1 MRQGKMNAQS
11 MSAFMPYLRRFR
23 LQNWTALALGI
34 LSGIASVLL
43 TYAIGQII
51 DLMIGLGKV
60 EFSLIYRAIGFFL
73 LLVVINVLGQYFIQ
87 RIGNRVAY
95 LSVANLRKD
104 TFLHLNSLPV
114 SYYDRT
120 PHGNIM
126 SRFTND
132 MDNISAAIQAIYTQV
147 FSGGTIVVISLG
159 MMFYLNVW
167 LTLVVLIATPIIVMS
182 SWVVAKLSQ
191 KNFVAQQ
198 SILGDMS
205 SFITEMVGNQKIV
218 KAFQHETINQQK
230 FEEMNQILY
239 VKGKNAQFSSAIANP
254 LSRFVDHLAY
264 VAVGCVGGLLAIKH
278 PELVSIGTV
287 SSFTIY
293 SSQFSKPFIELTG
306 LTTQIQS
313 AMAGMER
320 TIELLAQKP
329 LKEEASL
336 TLPPIQGKVEF
347 QHVDFRY
354 VPSQPLIEDF
364 NFTAQPG
371 QTIAIVG
378 KTGAGKSTLVNLL
391 MRFYEVNR
399 GNILIDGVDI
409 AKVKRDELR
418 KNFGM
423 VLQDTWLFDS
433 TLREN
438 LVFGRPDA
446 TDEEITDALKKSFMY
461 DFVMRLPQQLDT
473 PLGEK
478 NVKISDGQRQLL
490 TIARTMISNPPMLI
504 LDEATSSVDALTERK
519 IQDAFLA
526 MMKGKTSFVI
536 AHRLSTIQSA
546 DQILVMDHGQIVEMG
561 THHQLLQQNGYY
573 AKLYHAQFTQTQIL
587 TLFLCE

>member
-1 MRQGKMNAQS
+1 MKQRKMNTQS
-11 MSAFMPYLRRFR
+11 ITAFMPYLRQFH
-23 LQNWTALALGI
+23 LQNWSALLLGMI
-34 LSGIASVLL
+34 SGIASVLL

-51 DLMIGLGKV
+51 DLMQAAGKV
-60 EFSLIYRAIGFFL
+60 EFQLMYRAIGYFI
-73 LLVVINVLGQYFIQ
+73 LLVVVNVLGQYFIQ

-104 TFLHLNSLPV
+104 AFKHLNQLPV
-114 SYYDRT
+114 GYYDRT

-159 MMFYLNVW
+159 MMFYLNIW

-264 VAVGCVGGLLAIKH
+264 VAVGCVGGILAIKH

-320 TIELLAQKP
+320 TIDLLAQKP
-329 LKEEASL
+329 IHEKITQE
-336 TLPPIQGKVEF
+336 LPKVKGEVVF
-347 QHVDFRY
+347 DHVHFSY
-354 VPSQPLIEDF
+354 VPTQPLIENF
-364 NFTAQPG
+364 NFTAKPG

-391 MRFYEVNR
+391 MRFYEVNA
-399 GNILIDGVDI
+399 GKILIDGVDI
-409 AKVKRDELR
+409 AKVSRDQLR

-423 VLQDTWLFDS
+423 VLQDTWIFDS

-438 LVFGRPDA
+438 LAYGRPDA
-446 TDEEITDALKKSFMY
+446 SDEAIYEALKKSYMY
-461 DFVMRLPQQLDT
+461 DFVARLPQKLDT
-473 PLGEK
+473 QLGEK
-478 NVKISDGQRQLL
+478 NLKISDGQRQLL
-490 TIARTMISNPPMLI
+490 TIARTMISNLPMLI

-536 AHRLSTIQSA
+536 AHRLSTIQAA
-546 DQILVMDHGQIVEMG
+546 DQILVMDHGHIVEMG
-561 THHQLLQQNGYY
+561 THHQLLKQNGYY
-573 AKLYHAQFTQTQIL
+573 AKLYHAQFTQTS
-587 TLFLCE
+587 E

>member
-329 LKEEASL
+329 LKEEASHP
-336 TLPPIQGKVEF
+336 LPTVSSTTSQALPCRAASAIHWCISSLAANTAQTATASRNCHLFFSRVVSSTPAAPTPIQK
-347 QHVDFRY
+347 
-354 VPSQPLIEDF
+354 
-364 NFTAQPG
+364 
-371 QTIAIVG
+371 
-378 KTGAGKSTLVNLL
+378 
-391 MRFYEVNR
+391 
-399 GNILIDGVDI
+399 
-409 AKVKRDELR
+409 
-418 KNFGM
+418 
-423 VLQDTWLFDS
+423 
-433 TLREN
+433 
-438 LVFGRPDA
+438 
-446 TDEEITDALKKSFMY
+446 
-461 DFVMRLPQQLDT
+461 
-473 PLGEK
+473 
-478 NVKISDGQRQLL
+478 
-490 TIARTMISNPPMLI
+490 
-504 LDEATSSVDALTERK
+504 
-519 IQDAFLA
+519 
-526 MMKGKTSFVI
+526 
-536 AHRLSTIQSA
+536 
-546 DQILVMDHGQIVEMG
+546 
-561 THHQLLQQNGYY
+561 
-573 AKLYHAQFTQTQIL
+573 
-587 TLFLCE
+587 

>member
-1 MRQGKMNAQS
+1 MRQRKMNTQS
-11 MSAFMPYLRRFR
+11 ITTFMPYLRQFH
-23 LQNWTALALGI
+23 LQNWCALLLGMI
-34 LSGIASVLL
+34 SGIASVLL

-51 DLMIGLGKV
+51 DLMQAARKV
-60 EFSLIYRAIGFFL
+60 EFQLMYRAIGYFI
-73 LLVVINVLGQYFIQ
+73 LLVVVNVLGQYFIQ

-104 TFLHLNSLPV
+104 AFKHLNQLPV
-114 SYYDRT
+114 GYYDRT

-159 MMFYLNVW
+159 MMFYLNIW

-264 VAVGCVGGLLAIKH
+264 VAVGCVGGILAIKH

-313 AMAGMER
+313 ALAGMER
-320 TIELLAQKP
+320 TIDLLAQKP
-329 LKEEASL
+329 IHEKITQE
-336 TLPPIQGKVEF
+336 LPKVKGEVVF
-347 QHVDFRY
+347 DQVHFSY
-354 VPSQPLIEDF
+354 VPTQPLIENF
-364 NFTAQPG
+364 NFTAKPG

-391 MRFYEVNR
+391 MRFYEVNA
-399 GNILIDGVDI
+399 GKILIDGVDI
-409 AKVKRDELR
+409 ANVSRDQLR

-423 VLQDTWLFDS
+423 VLQDTWIFDS

-438 LVFGRPDA
+438 LAYGRPDA
-446 TDEEITDALKKSFMY
+446 SDEEIYEALKKSYMY
-461 DFVMRLPQQLDT
+461 DFVARLPQKLDT
-473 PLGEK
+473 QLGEK
-478 NVKISDGQRQLL
+478 NLKISDGQRQLL
-490 TIARTMISNPPMLI
+490 TIARTMISNPPLLI

-536 AHRLSTIQSA
+536 AHRLSTIQAA
-546 DQILVMDHGQIVEMG
+546 DQILVMDHGHIVEMG
-561 THHQLLQQNGYY
+561 THHQLLKQNGYY
-573 AKLYHAQFTQTQIL
+573 AKLYHAQFTQTS
-587 TLFLCE
+587 E

>member
-320 TIELLAQKP
+320 TIELLVQKP

-573 AKLYHAQFTQTQIL
+573 AKLYHAQFTQTQI
-587 TLFLCE
+587 

>member
-1 MRQGKMNAQS
+1 MRQRKMNTQS
-11 MSAFMPYLRRFR
+11 ITAFMPYLRQFH
-23 LQNWTALALGI
+23 LQNWSALLLGMI
-34 LSGIASVLL
+34 SGIASVLL

-51 DLMIGLGKV
+51 DLMQAAGKV
-60 EFSLIYRAIGFFL
+60 EFQLMYRAIGYFI
-73 LLVVINVLGQYFIQ
+73 LLVVVNVLGQYFIQ

-104 TFLHLNSLPV
+104 AFKHLNQLPV

-159 MMFYLNVW
+159 MMFYLNIW

-264 VAVGCVGGLLAIKH
+264 VAVGCVGGILAIKH

-320 TIELLAQKP
+320 TIDLLAQKP
-329 LKEEASL
+329 IHEKITQE
-336 TLPPIQGKVEF
+336 LPKVKGEVVF
-347 QHVDFRY
+347 DQVHFSY
-354 VPSQPLIEDF
+354 VPTQPLIENF
-364 NFTAQPG
+364 NFTAKPG

-391 MRFYEVNR
+391 MRFYEVNA
-399 GNILIDGVDI
+399 GKILIDGVDI
-409 AKVKRDELR
+409 ANVSRDQLR

-423 VLQDTWLFDS
+423 VLQDTWIFDS

-438 LVFGRPDA
+438 LAYGRPDA
-446 TDEEITDALKKSFMY
+446 SDEEIYEALKKSYMY
-461 DFVMRLPQQLDT
+461 DFVARLPQKLDT
-473 PLGEK
+473 QLGEK
-478 NVKISDGQRQLL
+478 NLKISDGQRQLL

-536 AHRLSTIQSA
+536 AHRLSTIQAA
-546 DQILVMDHGQIVEMG
+546 DQILVMDHGHIVEMG
-561 THHQLLQQNGYY
+561 THHQLLKQNGYY
-573 AKLYHAQFTQTQIL
+573 AKLYHAQFTQTSEQ
-587 TLFLCE
+587 

>member
-1 MRQGKMNAQS
+1 MRQRKMNAQS
-11 MSAFMPYLRRFR
+11 MRAFMPYLRRFR

-34 LSGIASVLL
+34 FSGIASVLL

-104 TFLHLNSLPV
+104 AFLHLNSLPV

-147 FSGGTIVVISLG
+147 FSGGTIVAISLG

-191 KNFVAQQ
+191 KNFIAQQ

-313 AMAGMER
+313 ALAGMER

-423 VLQDTWLFDS
+423 VLQDTWIFDS

-446 TDEEITDALKKSFMY
+446 TDEEITEALKKSFMY

-561 THHQLLQQNGYY
+561 THHQLLKQNGYY
-573 AKLYHAQFTQTQIL
+573 AKLYHAQFTQTQI
-587 TLFLCE
+587 

>member
-1 MRQGKMNAQS
+1 MRQRKMNAQS

-313 AMAGMER
+313 AMAGIER

-423 VLQDTWLFDS
+423 VLQDTWIFDS

-573 AKLYHAQFTQTQIL
+573 AKLYHAQFTQTQI
-587 TLFLCE
+587 

>member
-423 VLQDTWLFDS
+423 VLQDTWIFDS

-519 IQDAFLA
+519 IQDAFLS

-573 AKLYHAQFTQTQIL
+573 AKLYHAQFTQTQI
-587 TLFLCE
+587 

>member
-11 MSAFMPYLRRFR
+11 MSAFMPYLRRSR

-73 LLVVINVLGQYFIQ
+73 LLVVINVLEQYFIQ

-159 MMFYLNVW
+159 MMFYLNVG

-391 MRFYEVNR
+391 IRFYEVNR

-423 VLQDTWLFDS
+423 VLQDTWIFDS

-573 AKLYHAQFTQTQIL
+573 AKLYHAQFTQTQI
-587 TLFLCE
+587 

>member
-306 LTTQIQS
+306 LTPQIQS

-423 VLQDTWLFDS
+423 VLQDTWIFDS

-573 AKLYHAQFTQTQIL
+573 AKLYHAQFTQTQI
-587 TLFLCE
+587 

>member
-504 LDEATSSVDALTERK
+504 LDETTSSVDALTERK

-573 AKLYHAQFTQTQIL
+573 AKLYHAQFTQTQI
-587 TLFLCE
+587 

>member
-1 MRQGKMNAQS
+1 MRQRKMNTQS
-11 MSAFMPYLRRFR
+11 ITAFMPYLRQFH
-23 LQNWTALALGI
+23 LQNWCALLLGMI
-34 LSGIASVLL
+34 SGIASVLL

-51 DLMIGLGKV
+51 DLMQAAGKV
-60 EFSLIYRAIGFFL
+60 EFQLMYRAIGYFI
-73 LLVVINVLGQYFIQ
+73 LLVVVNVLGQYFIQ

-104 TFLHLNSLPV
+104 AFKHLNQLPV

-159 MMFYLNVW
+159 MMFYLNIW

-264 VAVGCVGGLLAIKH
+264 VAVGCVGGILAIKH

-320 TIELLAQKP
+320 TIDLLAQKP
-329 LKEEASL
+329 IHEKITQE
-336 TLPPIQGKVEF
+336 LPKVKGEVVF
-347 QHVDFRY
+347 DQVHFSY
-354 VPSQPLIEDF
+354 VPTQPLIENF
-364 NFTAQPG
+364 NFTAKPG

-391 MRFYEVNR
+391 MRFYEVNA
-399 GNILIDGVDI
+399 GKILIDGVDI
-409 AKVKRDELR
+409 ANVSRDQLR

-423 VLQDTWLFDS
+423 VLQDTWIFDS

-438 LVFGRPDA
+438 LAYGRPDA
-446 TDEEITDALKKSFMY
+446 SDGEIYEALKKSYMY
-461 DFVMRLPQQLDT
+461 DFVARLPQKLDT
-473 PLGEK
+473 QLGEK
-478 NVKISDGQRQLL
+478 NLKISDGQRQLL

-536 AHRLSTIQSA
+536 AHRLSTIQAA
-546 DQILVMDHGQIVEMG
+546 DQILVMDHGHIVEMG
-561 THHQLLQQNGYY
+561 THHQLLKQNGYY
-573 AKLYHAQFTQTQIL
+573 AKLYHAQFTQTS
-587 TLFLCE
+587 E

>member
-1 MRQGKMNAQS
+1 MRQRKMNTQS
-11 MSAFMPYLRRFR
+11 IAAFMPYLRQFH
-23 LQNWTALALGI
+23 LQNWCALLLGMI
-34 LSGIASVLL
+34 SGIASVLL

-51 DLMIGLGKV
+51 DLMQAAGKV
-60 EFSLIYRAIGFFL
+60 EFQLMYRAIGYFI
-73 LLVVINVLGQYFIQ
+73 LLVIVNVLGQYFIQ

-104 TFLHLNSLPV
+104 AFKHLNQLPV

-159 MMFYLNVW
+159 MMFYLNIW

-205 SFITEMVGNQKIV
+205 SFITEMVGNQKII

-264 VAVGCVGGLLAIKH
+264 VAVGCVGGILAIKH
-278 PELVSIGTV
+278 SELVSIGIV

-320 TIELLAQKP
+320 TLDLLSQKP
-329 LKEEASL
+329 IHEKITQE
-336 TLPPIQGKVEF
+336 LPKVKGEVVF
-347 QHVDFRY
+347 DQVHFSY
-354 VPSQPLIEDF
+354 VPTQPLIENF
-364 NFTAQPG
+364 NFTAKPG

-391 MRFYEVNR
+391 MRFYEVNA
-399 GNILIDGVDI
+399 GKILIDGVDI
-409 AKVKRDELR
+409 ANVSRDQLR

-423 VLQDTWLFDS
+423 VLQDTWIFDS

-438 LVFGRPDA
+438 LAYGRPD
-446 TDEEITDALKKSFMY
+446 TSDGEIYEALKKSYMY
-461 DFVMRLPQQLDT
+461 DFVTRLPQKLDT
-473 PLGEK
+473 QLGEK
-478 NVKISDGQRQLL
+478 NLKISDGQRQLL

-536 AHRLSTIQSA
+536 AHRLSTIQAA
-546 DQILVMDHGQIVEMG
+546 DQILVMDHGHIVEMG
-561 THHQLLQQNGYY
+561 THHQLLKQNGYY
-573 AKLYHAQFTQTQIL
+573 AKLYHAQFTQTS
-587 TLFLCE
+587 E

>member
-1 MRQGKMNAQS
+1 MRQRKMNAQS
-11 MSAFMPYLRRFR
+11 MNAFMPYLRRFR

-43 TYAIGQII
+43 TYTIGQII

-278 PELVSIGTV
+278 PDLVSIGTV

-391 MRFYEVNR
+391 MRFYEVNN
-399 GNILIDGVDI
+399 GKILIDGVDI

-423 VLQDTWLFDS
+423 VLQDTW
-433 TLREN
+433 
-438 LVFGRPDA
+438 
-446 TDEEITDALKKSFMY
+446 I
-461 DFVMRLPQQLDT
+461 
-473 PLGEK
+473 
-478 NVKISDGQRQLL
+478 
-490 TIARTMISNPPMLI
+490 
-504 LDEATSSVDALTERK
+504 
-519 IQDAFLA
+519 
-526 MMKGKTSFVI
+526 
-536 AHRLSTIQSA
+536 
-546 DQILVMDHGQIVEMG
+546 
-561 THHQLLQQNGYY
+561 
-573 AKLYHAQFTQTQIL
+573 
-587 TLFLCE
+587 

>member
-1 MRQGKMNAQS
+1 MDWV
-11 MSAFMPYLRRFR
+11 FILRCLILF
-23 LQNWTALALGI
+23 LLLGMI
-34 LSGIASVLL
+34 SGIASVLL

-51 DLMIGLGKV
+51 DLMQAAGKV
-60 EFSLIYRAIGFFL
+60 EFQLMYRAIGYFI
-73 LLVVINVLGQYFIQ
+73 LLVVVNVLGQYFIQ

-104 TFLHLNSLPV
+104 AFKHLNQLPV

-159 MMFYLNVW
+159 MMFYLNIW

-264 VAVGCVGGLLAIKH
+264 VAVGCVGGILAIKH

-306 LTTQIQS
+306 LTTQIQN

-320 TIELLAQKP
+320 TIDLLAQKP
-329 LKEEASL
+329 IHEKITQE
-336 TLPPIQGKVEF
+336 LPKVKGEVVF
-347 QHVDFRY
+347 DQVHFSY
-354 VPSQPLIEDF
+354 VPTQPLIENF
-364 NFTAQPG
+364 NFTAKPG

-391 MRFYEVNR
+391 MRFYEVNA
-399 GNILIDGVDI
+399 GKILIDGVNI
-409 AKVKRDELR
+409 ANVSRDQLR

-423 VLQDTWLFDS
+423 VLQDTWIFDS

-438 LVFGRPDA
+438 LAYGRPDA
-446 TDEEITDALKKSFMY
+446 SDEEIYEALKKSYMY
-461 DFVMRLPQQLDT
+461 DFVARLPQKLDT
-473 PLGEK
+473 QLGEK
-478 NVKISDGQRQLL
+478 NLKISDGQRQLL

-536 AHRLSTIQSA
+536 AHRLSTIQAA
-546 DQILVMDHGQIVEMG
+546 DQILVMDHGHIVEMG
-561 THHQLLQQNGYY
+561 THHQLLKQNGYY
-573 AKLYHAQFTQTQIL
+573 AKLYHAQFTQTSEQ
-587 TLFLCE
+587 

>member
-1 MRQGKMNAQS
+1 MRQRKMNTQS
-11 MSAFMPYLRRFR
+11 ITAFMPYLRQFH
-23 LQNWTALALGI
+23 LQNWCALLLGMI
-34 LSGIASVLL
+34 SGIASVLL

-51 DLMIGLGKV
+51 DLMQAAGKV
-60 EFSLIYRAIGFFL
+60 EFQLMYRAIGYFI
-73 LLVVINVLGQYFIQ
+73 LLVVVNVLGQYFIQ

-104 TFLHLNSLPV
+104 AFKHLNQLPV

-159 MMFYLNVW
+159 MMFYLNFW

-264 VAVGCVGGLLAIKH
+264 VAVGCVGGILAIKH

-320 TIELLAQKP
+320 TIDLLAQKP
-329 LKEEASL
+329 IHEKITQE
-336 TLPPIQGKVEF
+336 LPKVKGQVVF
-347 QHVDFRY
+347 DHVHFSY
-354 VPSQPLIEDF
+354 VPTQPLIENF
-364 NFTAQPG
+364 NFTAKPG

-391 MRFYEVNR
+391 MRFYEVNA
-399 GNILIDGVDI
+399 GKILIDGVDI
-409 AKVKRDELR
+409 ANVSRDQLR

-423 VLQDTWLFDS
+423 VLQDTWIFDS

-438 LVFGRPDA
+438 LAYGRPD
-446 TDEEITDALKKSFMY
+446 TSDEEIYEALKKSYMY
-461 DFVMRLPQQLDT
+461 DFVARLPQKLDT
-473 PLGEK
+473 QLGEK
-478 NVKISDGQRQLL
+478 NLKISDGQRQLL

-536 AHRLSTIQSA
+536 AHRLSTIQAA
-546 DQILVMDHGQIVEMG
+546 DQILVMDHGHIVEMG
-561 THHQLLQQNGYY
+561 THHQLLKQNGYY
-573 AKLYHAQFTQTQIL
+573 AKLYHAQFTQTS
-587 TLFLCE
+587 E

>member
-1 MRQGKMNAQS
+1 MRQRKMNTQS
-11 MSAFMPYLRRFR
+11 ITAFMPYLRQFH
-23 LQNWTALALGI
+23 LQNWCVLLLGMI
-34 LSGIASVLL
+34 SGIASVLL

-51 DLMIGLGKV
+51 DLMQAAGKV
-60 EFSLIYRAIGFFL
+60 EFQLMYRAIGYFT
-73 LLVVINVLGQYFIQ
+73 LLVVVNVLGQYFIQ

-104 TFLHLNSLPV
+104 AFKHLNQLPV

-159 MMFYLNVW
+159 MMFYLNIW

-182 SWVVAKLSQ
+182 SWIVAKLSQ

-264 VAVGCVGGLLAIKH
+264 VAVGCVGGILAIKH

-320 TIELLAQKP
+320 TIDLLAQKP
-329 LKEEASL
+329 IHEKITQELPKVKGEAVFDQVHFS
-336 TLPPIQGKVEF
+336 
-347 QHVDFRY
+347 Y
-354 VPSQPLIEDF
+354 VPTQPLIENF
-364 NFTAQPG
+364 NFTAKPG

-391 MRFYEVNR
+391 MRFYEVNA
-399 GNILIDGVDI
+399 GKILIDGVDI
-409 AKVKRDELR
+409 ANVSRDQLR

-423 VLQDTWLFDS
+423 VLQDTWIFDS

-438 LVFGRPDA
+438 LAYGRPDA
-446 TDEEITDALKKSFMY
+446 SDEEIYEALKKSYMY
-461 DFVMRLPQQLDT
+461 DFVARLPQKLDT
-473 PLGEK
+473 QLGEK
-478 NVKISDGQRQLL
+478 NLKISDGQRQLL

-536 AHRLSTIQSA
+536 AHRLSTIQAA
-546 DQILVMDHGQIVEMG
+546 DQILVMDHGHIVEMG
-561 THHQLLQQNGYY
+561 THHQLLKQNGYY
-573 AKLYHAQFTQTQIL
+573 AKLYHAQFTQTS
-587 TLFLCE
+587 E

>member
-1 MRQGKMNAQS
+1 MRQRKMNAQS
-11 MSAFMPYLRRFR
+11 IRAFMPYLRRFR

-51 DLMIGLGKV
+51 DLMIGLGRV

-278 PELVSIGTV
+278 PDLVSIGTV

-423 VLQDTWLFDS
+423 VLQDTWIFDS

-573 AKLYHAQFTQTQIL
+573 AKLYHAQFTQTQI
-587 TLFLCE
+587 

>member
-1 MRQGKMNAQS
+1 MRQRKIKTQS
-11 MSAFMPYLRRFR
+11 ITAFMPYLRQFH
-23 LQNWTALALGI
+23 LQNWCALLLGMI
-34 LSGIASVLL
+34 SGIASVLL

-51 DLMIGLGKV
+51 DLMQAAGKV
-60 EFSLIYRAIGFFL
+60 EFQLMYRAIGYFI
-73 LLVVINVLGQYFIQ
+73 LLVVVNVLGQYFIQ

-104 TFLHLNSLPV
+104 AFKHLNQLPV

-159 MMFYLNVW
+159 MMFYLNIW

-264 VAVGCVGGLLAIKH
+264 VAVGCVGGILAIKH

-320 TIELLAQKP
+320 TIDLLAQKP
-329 LKEEASL
+329 IHEKITQE
-336 TLPPIQGKVEF
+336 LPKVKGEVVF
-347 QHVDFRY
+347 DHVHFSY
-354 VPSQPLIEDF
+354 VPTQPLIENF
-364 NFTAQPG
+364 NFTAKPG

-391 MRFYEVNR
+391 MRFYEVNA
-399 GNILIDGVDI
+399 GKILIDGVDI
-409 AKVKRDELR
+409 ANVSRDQLR

-423 VLQDTWLFDS
+423 VLQDTWIFDS

-438 LVFGRPDA
+438 LAYGRPDA
-446 TDEEITDALKKSFMY
+446 SDEEIYEALKKSYMY
-461 DFVMRLPQQLDT
+461 DFVARLPQKLDT
-473 PLGEK
+473 QLGEK
-478 NVKISDGQRQLL
+478 NLKISDGQRQLL
-490 TIARTMISNPPMLI
+490 TIARTMISNPPLLI

-536 AHRLSTIQSA
+536 AHRLSTIQAA
-546 DQILVMDHGQIVEMG
+546 DQILVMDHGHIVEMG
-561 THHQLLQQNGYY
+561 THHQLLKQNGYY
-573 AKLYHAQFTQTQIL
+573 AKLYHAQFTQTSEQ
-587 TLFLCE
+587 

>member
-1 MRQGKMNAQS
+1 MRQRQMNAQS

-23 LQNWTALALGI
+23 LQNWPALALGI

-60 EFSLIYRAIGFFL
+60 EFPLIYRAIGFFL

-423 VLQDTWLFDS
+423 VLQDTWIFDS

-573 AKLYHAQFTQTQIL
+573 AKLYHAQFTQTQI
-587 TLFLCE
+587 

>member
-1 MRQGKMNAQS
+1 
-11 MSAFMPYLRRFR
+11 
-23 LQNWTALALGI
+23 
-34 LSGIASVLL
+34 
-43 TYAIGQII
+43 
-51 DLMIGLGKV
+51 
-60 EFSLIYRAIGFFL
+60 
-73 LLVVINVLGQYFIQ
+73 
-87 RIGNRVAY
+87 
-95 LSVANLRKD
+95 
-104 TFLHLNSLPV
+104 
-114 SYYDRT
+114 
-120 PHGNIM
+120 
-126 SRFTND
+126 
-132 MDNISAAIQAIYTQV
+132 
-147 FSGGTIVVISLG
+147 
-159 MMFYLNVW
+159 
-167 LTLVVLIATPIIVMS
+167 
-182 SWVVAKLSQ
+182 
-191 KNFVAQQ
+191 
-198 SILGDMS
+198 
-205 SFITEMVGNQKIV
+205 
-218 KAFQHETINQQK
+218 
-230 FEEMNQILY
+230 
-239 VKGKNAQFSSAIANP
+239 
-254 LSRFVDHLAY
+254 
-264 VAVGCVGGLLAIKH
+264 
-278 PELVSIGTV
+278 
-287 SSFTIY
+287 
-293 SSQFSKPFIELTG
+293 
-306 LTTQIQS
+306 
-313 AMAGMER
+313 MAGMER

-573 AKLYHAQFTQTQIL
+573 AKLYHAQFTQTQI
-587 TLFLCE
+587 

>member
-1 MRQGKMNAQS
+1 MRQRKMKTQS
-11 MSAFMPYLRRFR
+11 ITAFMPYLRQFH
-23 LQNWTALALGI
+23 LQNWCALLLGMI
-34 LSGIASVLL
+34 SGIASVLL

-51 DLMIGLGKV
+51 DLMQAAGKV
-60 EFSLIYRAIGFFL
+60 EFQLMYRAIGYFI
-73 LLVVINVLGQYFIQ
+73 LLVVVNVLGQYFIQ

-104 TFLHLNSLPV
+104 AFKHLNQLPV

-159 MMFYLNVW
+159 MMFYLNIW

-182 SWVVAKLSQ
+182 SWGVAKLSQ

-264 VAVGCVGGLLAIKH
+264 VAVGCVGGILAIKH

-320 TIELLAQKP
+320 TIDLLAQKP
-329 LKEEASL
+329 IHEKITQE
-336 TLPPIQGKVEF
+336 LPKVKGEVVF
-347 QHVDFRY
+347 DHVHFSY
-354 VPSQPLIEDF
+354 VPTQPLIENF
-364 NFTAQPG
+364 NFTAKPG

-391 MRFYEVNR
+391 MRFYEVNA
-399 GNILIDGVDI
+399 GKILIDGVDI
-409 AKVKRDELR
+409 ANVSRDQLR

-423 VLQDTWLFDS
+423 VLQDTWIFDS

-438 LVFGRPDA
+438 LAYGRPDA
-446 TDEEITDALKKSFMY
+446 SDEEIYEALKKSYMY
-461 DFVMRLPQQLDT
+461 DFVARLPQKLDT
-473 PLGEK
+473 QLGEK
-478 NVKISDGQRQLL
+478 NLKISDGQRQLL

-536 AHRLSTIQSA
+536 AHRLSTIQAA
-546 DQILVMDHGQIVEMG
+546 DQILVMDHGHIVEMG
-561 THHQLLQQNGYY
+561 THHQLLKQNGYY
-573 AKLYHAQFTQTQIL
+573 AKLYHAQFTQTS
-587 TLFLCE
+587 E

>member
-354 VPSQPLIEDF
+354 IPSQPLIEDF

-423 VLQDTWLFDS
+423 VLQDTWIFDS

-573 AKLYHAQFTQTQIL
+573 AKLYHAQFTQTQI
-587 TLFLCE
+587 

>member
-87 RIGNRVAY
+87 RIGNRVTY

-423 VLQDTWLFDS
+423 VLQDTWIFDS

-573 AKLYHAQFTQTQIL
+573 AKLYHAQFTQTQI
-587 TLFLCE
+587 

>member
-1 MRQGKMNAQS
+1 MKQRKMNTQS
-11 MSAFMPYLRRFR
+11 VTAFMPYLRQFH
-23 LQNWTALALGI
+23 LQNWCALLLGMI
-34 LSGIASVLL
+34 SGIASVLL

-51 DLMIGLGKV
+51 DLMQAAGKV
-60 EFSLIYRAIGFFL
+60 EFQLMYRAIGYFI
-73 LLVVINVLGQYFIQ
+73 LLVVVNVLGQYFIQ

-104 TFLHLNSLPV
+104 AFKHLNQLPV

-159 MMFYLNVW
+159 MMFYLNIW

-264 VAVGCVGGLLAIKH
+264 VAVGCVGGILAIKH

-320 TIELLAQKP
+320 TIDLLAQKP
-329 LKEEASL
+329 IHEKITQE
-336 TLPPIQGKVEF
+336 LPKVKGEVVF
-347 QHVDFRY
+347 DHVHFSY
-354 VPSQPLIEDF
+354 VPTQPLIENF
-364 NFTAQPG
+364 NFTAKPG

-391 MRFYEVNR
+391 MRFYEVNA
-399 GNILIDGVDI
+399 GKILIDGVDI
-409 AKVKRDELR
+409 ANVSRDQLR

-423 VLQDTWLFDS
+423 VLQDTWIFDS

-438 LVFGRPDA
+438 LAYGRPDA
-446 TDEEITDALKKSFMY
+446 SDEEIYEALKKSYMY
-461 DFVMRLPQQLDT
+461 DFVARLPQKLDT
-473 PLGEK
+473 QLGEK
-478 NVKISDGQRQLL
+478 NLKISDGQRQLL

-536 AHRLSTIQSA
+536 AHRLSTIQAA
-546 DQILVMDHGQIVEMG
+546 DQILVMDHGHVVEMG
-561 THHQLLQQNGYY
+561 THHQLLKQNGYY
-573 AKLYHAQFTQTQIL
+573 AKLYHAQFTQTS
-587 TLFLCE
+587 E

>member
-1 MRQGKMNAQS
+1 MRQRKMNTQS
-11 MSAFMPYLRRFR
+11 ITAFMPYLRQFH
-23 LQNWTALALGI
+23 LQNWCALLLGMI
-34 LSGIASVLL
+34 SGIASVLL

-51 DLMIGLGKV
+51 DLMQAAGKV
-60 EFSLIYRAIGFFL
+60 EFQLMYRAIGYFI
-73 LLVVINVLGQYFIQ
+73 LLVVVNVLGQYFIQ

-104 TFLHLNSLPV
+104 AFKHLNQLPV

-159 MMFYLNVW
+159 MMFYLNIW

-264 VAVGCVGGLLAIKH
+264 VAVGCVGGILAIKH

-320 TIELLAQKP
+320 TIDLLAQKP
-329 LKEEASL
+329 IHEKITQE
-336 TLPPIQGKVEF
+336 LPKVKGEVVF
-347 QHVDFRY
+347 DQVHFSY
-354 VPSQPLIEDF
+354 VPTQPLIENF
-364 NFTAQPG
+364 NFTAKPG

-391 MRFYEVNR
+391 MRFYEVNA
-399 GNILIDGVDI
+399 GKILIDGVDI
-409 AKVKRDELR
+409 ANVSRDQLR

-423 VLQDTWLFDS
+423 VLQDTWIFDS

-438 LVFGRPDA
+438 LAYGRPDA
-446 TDEEITDALKKSFMY
+446 SDEEIYEALKKSYMY
-461 DFVMRLPQQLDT
+461 DFVARLPQKLDT
-473 PLGEK
+473 QLGEK
-478 NVKISDGQRQLL
+478 NLKISDGQRQLL

-536 AHRLSTIQSA
+536 AHRLSTIQAA
-546 DQILVMDHGQIVEMG
+546 DQILVMDHGHIVEMG
-561 THHQLLQQNGYY
+561 THHQLLKQNGYY
-573 AKLYHAQFTQTQIL
+573 AKLYHAQFTQTSDQ
-587 TLFLCE
+587 

>member
-1 MRQGKMNAQS
+1 MRQRKTNTQS
-11 MSAFMPYLRRFR
+11 ITAFMPYLRQFH
-23 LQNWTALALGI
+23 LQNWCALLLGMI
-34 LSGIASVLL
+34 SGIASVLL

-51 DLMIGLGKV
+51 DLMQAAGKV
-60 EFSLIYRAIGFFL
+60 EFQLMYRAIGYFI
-73 LLVVINVLGQYFIQ
+73 LLVVVNVLGQYFIQ

-104 TFLHLNSLPV
+104 AFKHLNQLPV

-159 MMFYLNVW
+159 MMFYLNIW

-264 VAVGCVGGLLAIKH
+264 VAVGCVGGILAIKH

-320 TIELLAQKP
+320 TIDLLAQKP
-329 LKEEASL
+329 IHEKITQE
-336 TLPPIQGKVEF
+336 LPKVKGEVVF
-347 QHVDFRY
+347 DQVHFSY
-354 VPSQPLIEDF
+354 VPTQPLIENF
-364 NFTAQPG
+364 NFTAKPG

-391 MRFYEVNR
+391 MRFYEVNA
-399 GNILIDGVDI
+399 GKILIDGVDI
-409 AKVKRDELR
+409 AKVSRDQLR

-423 VLQDTWLFDS
+423 VLQDTWIFDS

-438 LVFGRPDA
+438 LAYGRPDA
-446 TDEEITDALKKSFMY
+446 SDEEIYEALKKSYMY
-461 DFVMRLPQQLDT
+461 DFVARLPQKLDT
-473 PLGEK
+473 QLGEK
-478 NVKISDGQRQLL
+478 NLKISDGQRQLL

-536 AHRLSTIQSA
+536 AHRLSTIQAA
-546 DQILVMDHGQIVEMG
+546 DQILVMDHGHIVEMG
-561 THHQLLQQNGYY
+561 THHQLIKQNGYY
-573 AKLYHAQFTQTQIL
+573 AKLYHAQFTQTS
-587 TLFLCE
+587 E

>member
-1 MRQGKMNAQS
+1 MRQRKMNAQS
-11 MSAFMPYLRRFR
+11 MSTFMPYLRRFR

-423 VLQDTWLFDS
+423 VLQDTWIFDS

-573 AKLYHAQFTQTQIL
+573 AKLYHAQFTQTQI
-587 TLFLCE
+587 

>member
-1 MRQGKMNAQS
+1 MKQRKMNTQS
-11 MSAFMPYLRRFR
+11 ITAFMPYLRQFH
-23 LQNWTALALGI
+23 LQNWSALLLGMI
-34 LSGIASVLL
+34 SGIASVLL

-51 DLMIGLGKV
+51 DLMQAAGKV
-60 EFSLIYRAIGFFL
+60 EFQLMYRAIGYFI
-73 LLVVINVLGQYFIQ
+73 LLVVVNVLGQYFIQ

-104 TFLHLNSLPV
+104 AFKHLNQLPV
-114 SYYDRT
+114 GYYDRT

-159 MMFYLNVW
+159 MMFYLNIW

-264 VAVGCVGGLLAIKH
+264 VAVGCVGGILAIKH

-320 TIELLAQKP
+320 TIDLLAQKP
-329 LKEEASL
+329 VHEKITQE
-336 TLPPIQGKVEF
+336 LPQVKGEVLF
-347 QHVDFRY
+347 DHVHFSY
-354 VPSQPLIEDF
+354 VPTQPLIENF
-364 NFTAQPG
+364 NFTAKPG

-391 MRFYEVNR
+391 MRFYEVNA
-399 GNILIDGVDI
+399 GKILIDGVDI
-409 AKVKRDELR
+409 ANVSRDQLR

-423 VLQDTWLFDS
+423 VLQDTWIFDS

-438 LVFGRPDA
+438 LAYGRPDA
-446 TDEEITDALKKSFMY
+446 SDEEIYEALKKSYMY
-461 DFVMRLPQQLDT
+461 DFVARLPQKLDT
-473 PLGEK
+473 QLGEK
-478 NVKISDGQRQLL
+478 NLKISDGQRQLL

-504 LDEATSSVDALTERK
+504 LDEANSSVDALTERK

-536 AHRLSTIQSA
+536 AHRLSTIQAA
-546 DQILVMDHGQIVEMG
+546 DQILVMDHGHIVEMG
-561 THHQLLQQNGYY
+561 THHQLLKQNGYY
-573 AKLYHAQFTQTQIL
+573 AQLYHAQFTQTSEQ
-587 TLFLCE
+587 

>member
-1 MRQGKMNAQS
+1 MRQRKMNTQS
-11 MSAFMPYLRRFR
+11 ITAFMPYLRQFH
-23 LQNWTALALGI
+23 LQNWCALLLGMI
-34 LSGIASVLL
+34 SGIASVLL

-51 DLMIGLGKV
+51 DLMQAAGKV
-60 EFSLIYRAIGFFL
+60 EFQLMYRAISYFI
-73 LLVVINVLGQYFIQ
+73 LLVVVNVLGQYFIQ

-104 TFLHLNSLPV
+104 AFKHLNQLPV

-159 MMFYLNVW
+159 MMFYLNIW

-264 VAVGCVGGLLAIKH
+264 VAVGCVGGILAIKH

-320 TIELLAQKP
+320 TIDLLAQKP
-329 LKEEASL
+329 VHEKITQE
-336 TLPPIQGKVEF
+336 LPKVKGEVVF
-347 QHVDFRY
+347 DQVHFSY
-354 VPSQPLIEDF
+354 VPTQPLIENF
-364 NFTAQPG
+364 NFTAKPG

-391 MRFYEVNR
+391 MRFYEVNA
-399 GNILIDGVDI
+399 GKILIDGVDI
-409 AKVKRDELR
+409 ANVSRDQLR

-423 VLQDTWLFDS
+423 VLQDTWIFDS

-438 LVFGRPDA
+438 LAYGRPDA
-446 TDEEITDALKKSFMY
+446 SDGEIYEALKKSYMY
-461 DFVMRLPQQLDT
+461 DFVARLPQKLDT
-473 PLGEK
+473 QLGEK
-478 NVKISDGQRQLL
+478 NLKISDGQRQLL

-536 AHRLSTIQSA
+536 AHRLSTIQAA
-546 DQILVMDHGQIVEMG
+546 DQILVMDHGHIVEMG
-561 THHQLLQQNGYY
+561 THHQLLKQNGYY
-573 AKLYHAQFTQTQIL
+573 AKLYHAQFTQTS
-587 TLFLCE
+587 E

>member
-1 MRQGKMNAQS
+1 MRQRKMNTQS
-11 MSAFMPYLRRFR
+11 ITAFMPYLRQFH
-23 LQNWTALALGI
+23 LQNWCALLLGMI
-34 LSGIASVLL
+34 SGIASVLL

-51 DLMIGLGKV
+51 DLMQAAGKV
-60 EFSLIYRAIGFFL
+60 EFQLMYRAIGYFI
-73 LLVVINVLGQYFIQ
+73 LLVVVNVLGQYFIQ

-104 TFLHLNSLPV
+104 AFKHLNQLPV
-114 SYYDRT
+114 SYYDCT

-132 MDNISAAIQAIYTQV
+132 MDNISSAIQAIYTQV

-159 MMFYLNVW
+159 MMFYLNIW

-182 SWVVAKLSQ
+182 SWLVAKLSQ

-264 VAVGCVGGLLAIKH
+264 VAVGCVGGILAIKH

-320 TIELLAQKP
+320 TIDLLAQKP
-329 LKEEASL
+329 IHEKITQE
-336 TLPPIQGKVEF
+336 LPKVKGEVVF
-347 QHVDFRY
+347 DQVHFSY
-354 VPSQPLIEDF
+354 VPTQPLIENF
-364 NFTAQPG
+364 NFTAKPG

-391 MRFYEVNR
+391 MRFYEVNA
-399 GNILIDGVDI
+399 GKILIDGVDI
-409 AKVKRDELR
+409 ANVSRDQLR

-423 VLQDTWLFDS
+423 VLQDTWIFDS

-438 LVFGRPDA
+438 LAYGRPDA
-446 TDEEITDALKKSFMY
+446 SDEEIYEALKKSYMY
-461 DFVMRLPQQLDT
+461 DFVARLPQKLDT
-473 PLGEK
+473 QLGEK
-478 NVKISDGQRQLL
+478 NLKISDGQRQLL

-536 AHRLSTIQSA
+536 AHRLSTIQAA
-546 DQILVMDHGQIVEMG
+546 DQILVMDHGHIVEMG
-561 THHQLLQQNGYY
+561 THHQLLKQNGYY
-573 AKLYHAQFTQTQIL
+573 AKLYHAQFTQTSEQ
-587 TLFLCE
+587 

>member
-573 AKLYHAQFTQTQIL
+573 AKLYHAQFTQTQI
-587 TLFLCE
+587 

>member
-1 MRQGKMNAQS
+1 MRQRKMNAQS
-11 MSAFMPYLRRFR
+11 MRAFMPYLRRFR

-423 VLQDTWLFDS
+423 VLQDTWIFDS

-573 AKLYHAQFTQTQIL
+573 AKLYHAQFTQTQI
-587 TLFLCE
+587 

>member
-1 MRQGKMNAQS
+1 MRQRKMNAQS
-11 MSAFMPYLRRFR
+11 MNAFMPYLRRFH

-60 EFSLIYRAIGFFL
+60 EFFLIYRAIGFFL

-104 TFLHLNSLPV
+104 AFLHLNQLPV

-278 PELVSIGTV
+278 PDLVSIGTV

-336 TLPPIQGKVEF
+336 PLPPIQGKVEF
-347 QHVDFRY
+347 QHVNFRY
-354 VPSQPLIEDF
+354 VSSQPLIEDF

-391 MRFYEVNR
+391 MRFYEVNS
-399 GNILIDGVDI
+399 GKILIDGVDI

-423 VLQDTWLFDS
+423 VLQDTWIFDN

-438 LVFGRPDA
+438 LVFGRPEA

-461 DFVMRLPQQLDT
+461 DFIMRLPQQLDT

-573 AKLYHAQFTQTQIL
+573 AKLYHAQFTQTQI
-587 TLFLCE
+587 

>member
-95 LSVANLRKD
+95 LSVANLCKD

-182 SWVVAKLSQ
+182 SWVVVKLSQ

-364 NFTAQPG
+364 NFIAQPG

-391 MRFYEVNR
+391 MRFYEVNS
-399 GNILIDGVDI
+399 GKILIDGVNI

-423 VLQDTWLFDS
+423 VLQDTWIFDS

-438 LVFGRPDA
+438 LVFGRPEA

-573 AKLYHAQFTQTQIL
+573 AKLYHAQFTQTQI
-587 TLFLCE
+587 

>member
-1 MRQGKMNAQS
+1 MRQRKMNTQS
-11 MSAFMPYLRRFR
+11 ITAFMPYLRQFH
-23 LQNWTALALGI
+23 LQNWCALLLGMI
-34 LSGIASVLL
+34 SGIASVLL

-51 DLMIGLGKV
+51 DLMQAAGKV
-60 EFSLIYRAIGFFL
+60 EFQLMYRAIGYFI
-73 LLVVINVLGQYFIQ
+73 LLVVVNVLGQYFIQ

-104 TFLHLNSLPV
+104 AFKHLNQLPV

-159 MMFYLNVW
+159 MMFYLNIW

-264 VAVGCVGGLLAIKH
+264 VAVGCVGGILAIKH
-278 PELVSIGTV
+278 SELVSIGIV

-320 TIELLAQKP
+320 TIDLLSQKP
-329 LKEEASL
+329 IHEKITQE
-336 TLPPIQGKVEF
+336 LPKVKGEVVF
-347 QHVDFRY
+347 DQVHFSY
-354 VPSQPLIEDF
+354 VPTQPLIENF
-364 NFTAQPG
+364 NFTAKPG

-391 MRFYEVNR
+391 MRFYEVNA
-399 GNILIDGVDI
+399 GKILIDGVDI
-409 AKVKRDELR
+409 ANVSRDQLR

-423 VLQDTWLFDS
+423 VLQDTWIFDS

-438 LVFGRPDA
+438 LAYGRPDA
-446 TDEEITDALKKSFMY
+446 SDEEIYEALKKSYMY
-461 DFVMRLPQQLDT
+461 DFVARLPQKLDT
-473 PLGEK
+473 QLGEK
-478 NVKISDGQRQLL
+478 NLKISDGQRQLL

-536 AHRLSTIQSA
+536 AHRLSTIQAA
-546 DQILVMDHGQIVEMG
+546 DQILVMDHGHIVEMG
-561 THHQLLQQNGYY
+561 THHQLLKQNGYY
-573 AKLYHAQFTQTQIL
+573 AKLYHAQFTQTS
-587 TLFLCE
+587 E